1 MVVMKTTHLMAALF
15 LDACQVAEGQIVPY
29 ILGSQG
35 QIFLVIAHKSSRS
48 QLRIQKYDMV
58 CSDVET
64 A

>member
-1 MVVMKTTHLMAALF
+1 MVAMETTRLMAAFF
-15 LDACQVAEGQIVPY
+15 LDACQVAEDQRVPY
-29 ILGSQG
+29 ILGSQV

-48 QLRIQKYDMV
+48 QVRIQKCDMI